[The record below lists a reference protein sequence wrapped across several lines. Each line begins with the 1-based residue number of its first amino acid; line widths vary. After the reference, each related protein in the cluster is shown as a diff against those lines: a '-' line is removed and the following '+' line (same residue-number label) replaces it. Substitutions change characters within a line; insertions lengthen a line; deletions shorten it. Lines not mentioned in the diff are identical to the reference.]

1 MMTVTL
7 ITIII
12 VPLLMLVG
20 ALALF
25 FVIRY
30 FIKYNAQ
37 VNKKKSPQQEE
48 LDRMKIEDL
57 K

>member
-1 MMTVTL
+1 MTVTL
-7 ITIII
+7 TLFLI

-30 FIKYNAQ
+30 FIKYSAQ
-37 VNKKKSPQQEE
+37 VNKRKSPQQEE

>member
-1 MMTVTL
+1 MTVTL
-7 ITIII
+7 TLFLI

-37 VNKKKSPQQEE
+37 VNKRKSPQQEE